1 MQCSTEG
8 LYPSSSSVLYFNFFP
23 LSDSNL
29 VHQLCK
35 GLLPRAPRPIDRLVG
50 YDWLGALLL
59 LTLRLSRIST
69 ENFNQSG
76 IYPLVDTG
84 LQNQ

>member
-1 MQCSTEG
+1 M
-8 LYPSSSSVLYFNFFP
+8 LYFNFFP
-23 LSDSNL
+23 YQIVTL

-35 GLLPRAPRPIDRLVG
+35 GLLPQAPRPIDRLVG

-59 LTLRLSRIST
+59 LTLRLRRISK

-76 IYPLVDTG
+76 IYPSVDTG